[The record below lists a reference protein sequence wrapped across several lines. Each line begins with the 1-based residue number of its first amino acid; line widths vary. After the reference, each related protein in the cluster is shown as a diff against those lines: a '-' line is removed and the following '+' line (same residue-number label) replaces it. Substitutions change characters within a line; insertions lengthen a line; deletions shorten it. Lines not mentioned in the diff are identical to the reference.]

1 MIMTSPLPL
10 YIFNSVEDEWRF
22 NRSFQSSYL
31 LSDSY
36 LYMNVHTPH
45 SILITPIPVSA
56 QFKEY
61 VESLAEVKITTYS
74 PIHKTHSICKNII
87 ADKIVFNKLIKQAKK
102 YNSAIELKAYVS
114 SPELLIL
121 RDEITKKGIKVSL
134 PENVTRKNLWVVDFF
149 GSKAGFR
156 SIFSHYMPK
165 GAICYSISEATE
177 KARELYKGTNTV
189 VIKTNKGNSG
199 EGVVIIK
206 NKPNPDF
213 ASLFSSKP
221 YWKKNPIVVEE
232 FIDTTSEKLSR
243 FPSIEGFI
251 TANGKVELPYYCNMI
266 VTKEGE
272 FYGIEMHKKV
282 VNERVRREMNKI
294 TTYIGTTYAK
304 AGYRGRFDVDYLFD
318 GKKLYANESNTR
330 TNGGTDTYFIVRKLI
345 GPTFFT
351 SRYILSNYIELN
363 KIVSFN
369 AIIQMIS
376 PLLYRKKTKIGF
388 ILGSENALHHKGLS
402 FILIGKNKKHTQ
414 SLIRKMNT
422 LLNSIL
428 TIDKNKQ

>member
-1 MIMTSPLPL
+1 MRTSFLPL
-10 YIFNSVEDEWRF
+10 YIFNSIEDEWGYT
-22 NRSFQSSYL
+22 SSAQSSYL

-36 LYMNVHTPH
+36 LYMNVNTPH
-45 SILITPIPVSA
+45 SILITPIPVYPL
-56 QFKEY
+56 FKKY
-61 VESLAEVKITTYS
+61 VESLVKVEITTYS

-87 ADKIVFNKLIKQAKK
+87 ADKVVFNKLINEAKK
-102 YNSAIELKAYVS
+102 YNGTIELKAYAS

-134 PENVTRKNLWVVDFF
+134 PENIIRENLWTVDFF

-156 SIFSHYMPK
+156 SVFSQYMPK
-165 GAICYSISEATE
+165 GAICYSIPEASG
-177 KARELYKGTNTV
+177 KARELYKRTNAV
-189 VIKTNKGNSG
+189 VIKTNKGSSG

-206 NKPNPDF
+206 NKQKPDF
-213 ASLFSSKP
+213 TSLFSSKP
-221 YWKKNPIVVEE
+221 YWKKNPITVEE
-232 FIDTTSEKLSR
+232 FIDTTKEKLSR
-243 FPSIEGFI
+243 FPSSEGFI

-282 VNERVRREMNKI
+282 VSERVRKEMNKI
-294 TTYIGTTYAK
+294 TMHIGSMYAK

-363 KIVSFN
+363 KNISFN
-369 AIIQMIS
+369 AFIQMIS
-376 PLLYRKKTKIGF
+376 PLLYDKKTKVGF

-414 SLIRKMNT
+414 SLVEKMNT
-422 LLNSIL
+422 LLKSLL
-428 TIDKNKQ
+428 TIKKNK